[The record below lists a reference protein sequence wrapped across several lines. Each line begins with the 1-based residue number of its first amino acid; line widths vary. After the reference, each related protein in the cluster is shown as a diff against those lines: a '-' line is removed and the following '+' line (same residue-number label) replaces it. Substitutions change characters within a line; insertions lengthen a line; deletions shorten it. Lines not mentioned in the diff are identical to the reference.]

1 MQVGAKLVSLDM
13 LRATIECW
21 WDFLAS
27 IRRQSMASDF
37 EPDWY
42 QLQHD
47 KQHVRGFAQMVRD
60 IGRALEAT
68 LVSIAEFHEIAPDRR
83 RQHGMIV
90 HETRS
95 KLSALNDVIQ
105 DVQSYYD
112 NLVHVQD
119 STQNIAQAATLK
131 RLTVFAAVF
140 LPISLA
146 SSLLGMSSRAA
157 ALGLL
162 WYDFFGIS
170 VTLGFIMYTVYMVT
184 RKISKLW
191 VSKNI
196 VGTLRLLRNFCWR
209 ILEMRKEQ
217 ERETR
222 RTNRQRQVAQGN
234 LTAEEANQQTQRE
247 ERKEAKKR
255 EREENNQDKLRILFR
270 IAKSVTFSTF
280 HIFGIITTASFL
292 VGMFKDDVSIGLRIF
307 GYGAAAS
314 LACGVFLIL
323 PYQVIDGILDMKFGF
338 TESVEFG
345 MMQTM

>member
-13 LRATIECW
+13 LRATIDCW

-27 IRRQSMASDF
+27 IRRQSIASDF

-112 NLVHVQD
+112 NLAHVQD

-146 SSLLGMSSRAA
+146 SSLLGMDTRAA

-170 VTLGFIMYTVYMVT
+170 VSLGFIMYTVYMVS
-184 RKISKLW
+184 RKIAKLW

-196 VGTLRLLRNFCWR
+196 VGTLRLIRNFCWR

-217 ERETR
+217 ERENR
-222 RTNRQRQVAQGN
+222 RTSRQRQVAEGTM
-234 LTAEEANQQTQRE
+234 TAEEANRQTQKEEQKEEKRE
-247 ERKEAKKR
+247 E
-255 EREENNQDKLRILFR
+255 NQDKLRILFG
-270 IAKSVTFSTF
+270 IAKSVTLSTF

-292 VGMFKDDVSIGLRIF
+292 VGMFKDVSIGLRIF

-314 LACGVFLIL
+314 LACGIFLIL
-323 PYQVIDGILDMKFGF
+323 PYKVIDGILDMKFGF
-338 TESVEFG
+338 TDTVEFG
-345 MMQTM
+345 IMQTM